1 MIHKQY
7 VPKKYPYR
15 GVLIAGGIFLVILVV
30 PFTRNLVSN
39 IGGAIGT
46 TLLRVVNGS
55 SGWLS
60 NRFALL
66 ETKQS
71 FMRENELLQA
81 QILELEA
88 RVAERNIFARE
99 NEELKRVLGR
109 TEGNTFILSAVLAK
123 PPKSVYDTLLIDGG
137 ASIGLVKGQGVY
149 AHGRIPIGVIED
161 VRSDSALVR
170 LFSSPGEKTDV
181 RLLPLGVDVTLVG
194 RGGGAFSAT
203 VPHDIELTSD
213 VTAVSIGLFQNIIAE
228 FEKVTSDSRDVAQ
241 TALFA
246 SPMNMSELTF
256 VQIRK

>member
-15 GVLIAGGIFLVILVV
+15 GILIAAGIFLILLVIPATRSFVV
-30 PFTRNLVSN
+30 GVGRSIGVS
-39 IGGAIGT
+39 IVRT
-46 TLLRVVNGS
+46 VNGT

-66 ETKQS
+66 ESKQS
-71 FMRENELLQA
+71 LLRENELLQS

-88 RVAERNIFARE
+88 RIAERNIFARE
-99 NEELKRVLGR
+99 NEELKKVLGR
-109 TEGNTFILSAVLAK
+109 AEGNTFTLAAVLSK
-123 PPKSVYDTLLIDGG
+123 PPKSAYDTLLIDGG
-137 ASIGLVKGQGVY
+137 ESAGIVKGHGVF
-149 AHGRIPIGVIED
+149 AHGRIPIGVVEE
-161 VRSDSALVR
+161 VYNRSALVR
-170 LFSSPGEKTDV
+170 LYSSPGEKTDV
-181 RLLPLGVDVTLVG
+181 RLLPLGVDVTLTG

-203 VPHDIELTSD
+203 IPHDIELTSET
-213 VTAVSIGLFQNIIAE
+213 TAVSIGLTQSIIAQ

-246 SPMNMSELTF
+246 SPLNISELSF

>member
-1 MIHKQY
+1 MMHKQY

-15 GVLIAGGIFLVILVV
+15 GILIAGGIFVLVLVL
-30 PFTRNLVSN
+30 PFTRSFISRV
-39 IGGAIGT
+39 GGSIGT
-46 TLLRVVNGS
+46 SILRVVNGS

-66 ETKQS
+66 ESKRSLLQ
-71 FMRENELLQA
+71 ENELLQG

-88 RVAERNIFARE
+88 RNAERNLLAQE

-109 TEGNTFILSAVLAK
+109 SESNTFILAAVLAK

-137 ASIGLVKGQGVY
+137 ESIGLVKGQGVY
-149 AHGRIPIGVIED
+149 AHGRIPIGIIEE
-161 VRSDSALVR
+161 VRSESAVVR
-170 LFSSPGEKTDV
+170 LYSSAGEKTDV
-181 RLLPLGVDVTLVG
+181 RLVPLGVDVTLVG

-213 VTAVSIGLFQNIIAE
+213 VTAVSIGLYQNIVAE
-228 FEKVTSDSRDVAQ
+228 FEKVTSDSRDTAQ